1 MTDRRFI
8 CPCEDVCA
16 TDIDKALKKGL
27 KTIEE
32 IKRYTGLGTG
42 PCQGKECLSTLVRLL
57 LRDNQSSPEDL
68 QPFTSRPPAESVT
81 FGSLASIDEETLRP
95 REALQRG
102 AKGAGEES
110 SHD

>member
-16 TDIDKALKKGL
+16 SDVEKALAKDL

-42 PCQGKECLSTLVRLL
+42 PCQGKECLSTLARLL
-57 LRDNQSSPEDL
+57 LRKREISPSDL
-68 QPFTSRPPAESVT
+68 RPFTSRPPAESVT
-81 FGSLASIDEETLRP
+81 FGSLASIDESILQPPQALETTAVTP
-95 REALQRG
+95 SE
-102 AKGAGEES
+102 KT
-110 SHD
+110 DDD